1 MPRPN
6 KGLGHVDAL
15 AGDPESKWRLK
26 VVLATLTGE
35 MLVDEAIEELELGPT
50 QFANLRKQAL
60 QGALDALQPK
70 AVGRPRRPAARSEA
84 EVEAMQQRIDE
95 LEHDARLLRSRLELA
110 VLPLLKET
118 RRSKSRGAAPSAREG
133 PGSPPS
139 T

>member
-15 AGDPESKWRLK
+15 QGDPESKWRLK

-35 MLVDEAIEELELGPT
+35 MLVDEAHDELGIGQS

-70 AVGRPRRPAARSEA
+70 PVGRPRRVTAHSEA
-84 EVEAMQQRIDE
+84 EVEAMQQRIVE
-95 LEHDARLLRSRLELA
+95 LERDAVVLRSRLELA
-110 VLPLLKET
+110 ILPLLKD
-118 RRSKSRGAAPSAREG
+118 RHRSKSRGTTPPAG
-133 PGSPPS
+133 PGSPATS
-139 T
+139 